1 MYLSNQTYK
10 YKNRPTNHVIDDTQ
24 GFLTQPTGRGLETVK
39 SESGRLVAL
48 TYKVP
53 NSTGTVLSVAEGTG
67 LSLLEDCCWIQQT
80 DNGLKTVRSVS
91 GRLSTDRQWPEKS
104 KFCIRTVSIF
114 KGCDL
119 SRNGADAP
127 EGTGLGL
134 LLNSTDRQWPEYS
147 NVCIRTVVK
156 GRGCHCSTD
165 RQWPENSK
173 VCIRTVS
180 ISKGSELS
188 RNGADAPEGTGGG
201 HVCSSCACADRVT
214 FDHAHQE
221 TTRQTVSGARDRYY
235 TPFREGGRGEVEPHH
250 TGIW

>member
-91 GRLSTDRQWPEKS
+91 GRLSKEGDAIAQQTGKDLKKVKS
-104 KFCIRTVSIF
+104 V
-114 KGCDL
+114 
-119 SRNGADAP
+119 
-127 EGTGLGL
+127 
-134 LLNSTDRQWPEYS
+134 
-147 NVCIRTVVK
+147 
-156 GRGCHCSTD
+156 
-165 RQWPENSK
+165 
-173 VCIRTVS
+173 
-180 ISKGSELS
+180 
-188 RNGADAPEGTGGG
+188 
-201 HVCSSCACADRVT
+201 
-214 FDHAHQE
+214 
-221 TTRQTVSGARDRYY
+221 
-235 TPFREGGRGEVEPHH
+235 
-250 TGIW
+250 